1 MKSATRKV
9 LQVAAVGTGAALVAV
24 AVNKRRTLAQVV
36 LDDRDLA
43 EHSEDLDGEEVRL
56 TSPDG
61 GELAVTVAGDEEG
74 PVVVLAHC
82 WMGSRDT
89 WAPVARRLLAEGC
102 RVVRWDQRGHG
113 RSTAGHKG
121 HSIEGLADDLATVL
135 TQLHLRDVV
144 LVGHS
149 MGGMT
154 IQALATHHRE
164 LFRERTRGVVL
175 VSTAGHGLRNPLNSR
190 APDLVKA
197 AYVERLIERP
207 GVGRALVRSSF
218 GRAPHRAHLEATR
231 SHMLATSGA
240 VRSELAT
247 AIFGMDLREGN
258 ALIDVPTAIL
268 VGSRD
273 TLTPVASAR
282 WLNRTIPDSEL
293 TVLPGLGHM
302 LPYEAPDEV
311 AEAVMSKVSGPV
323 VVSSG

>member
-1 MKSATRKV
+1 MKPGTRKA
-9 LQVAAVGTGAALVAV
+9 LTLVAAGAGMAAVAV
-24 AVNKRRTLAQVV
+24 AVRKRRAIASLV
-36 LDDRDLA
+36 LDEMDLA
-43 EHSEDLDGEEVRL
+43 EHSEDLDGEEITL
-56 TSPDG
+56 TSIDG

-113 RSTAGHKG
+113 RSKAGRKG
-121 HSIEGLADDLATVL
+121 HTIEGLADDLATVL
-135 TQLHLRDVV
+135 TELHLRDVV

-164 LFRERTRGVVL
+164 LFSERTRGVVL

-197 AYVERLIERP
+197 AYVERLLERP
-207 GVGRALVRSSF
+207 GLGRALVRSSF
-218 GRAPHRAHLEATR
+218 GAKAHPSHLESTR
-231 SHMLATSGA
+231 AHMLATPGT

-247 AIFGMDLREGN
+247 ALFEMDLREGN
-258 ALIDVPTAIL
+258 ALIDVPTSIL
-268 VGSRD
+268 VGTRD
-273 TLTPVASAR
+273 TLTPVSAAR

-302 LPYEAPDEV
+302 LPYEAPDTV
-311 AEAVMSKVSGPV
+311 TEAVLARVNAPLV
-323 VVSSG
+323 VGRA

>member
-1 MKSATRKV
+1 MEPALRKA
-9 LQVAAVGTGAALVAV
+9 LKVAAIGAGIAVGVAV
-24 AVNKRRTLAQVV
+24 VRKRRELAAIV

-43 EHSEDLDGEEVRL
+43 EHSEDLDGEEIEL
-56 TSPDG
+56 TSIDG
-61 GELAVTVAGDEEG
+61 GQLAVTVAGDEEG

-113 RSTAGHKG
+113 RSTAGQKG

-164 LFRERTRGVVL
+164 LFAERTRGVVL

-197 AYVERLIERP
+197 AYVERLLERP
-207 GVGRALVRSSF
+207 GLGRALVRSSF
-218 GRAPHRAHLEATR
+218 GTRAHPSHLESTR
-231 SHMLATSGA
+231 AHMLATPGD

-258 ALIDVPTAIL
+258 ALIDVPTTIL

-282 WLNRTIPDSEL
+282 WLNRTIADSEL
-293 TVLPGLGHM
+293 IVLPGLGHM
-302 LPYEAPDEV
+302 LPYEAPDTV
-311 AEAVMSKVSGPV
+311 AEAVMAKVSAPLV
-323 VVSSG
+323 VDRS